1 MRTVYLICFI
11 LLISACGNQPI
22 RPDRQDYI
30 GLPQAQSYYRTGDFV
45 NAASAYVE
53 LFNAYGDDR
62 FALLAA
68 DSFLQ
73 QQQYQQAQQYLLQ
86 VRSNNHPLKQIIQ
99 AELNY
104 INGSYDFH
112 FSEIDGEYKKRY
124 LLIKAKN
131 HSAKQDYLSAALTY
145 IELSELDASYD
156 YSNEIISTIMQAS
169 SQELS
174 TALFNLDLTVLQQG
188 WIQAAIAA
196 QSQSQES
203 IDEWKSRWQEHP
215 AIALFNQNNQYNNV
229 AVLLPLSGK
238 YRNIAKSIQ
247 QGMVAAL
254 QSNDSEQR
262 LNFFDTGSNGE
273 TFSYAWYGAI
283 ESGAEFIIG
292 PLDKNSNQQMTQ
304 INSSSIPVLALN
316 QLNQESQN
324 LGYYQFALSKEDEVA
339 NVAQRLAAENRKRV
353 MLLAPESEQGR
364 KLAIFFEKEFAYLGG
379 QVVSYAFYPE
389 STHDYTREI
398 KQAIGLNDSTVRART
413 LKTIIGESFKN
424 KPQIRPDMDAIFI
437 LAKAKNARL
446 MKPQLKFFQ
455 AKDVPV
461 YATSQVQ
468 PSKNNPELDKD
479 LNGIRFC
486 QSRFVVAPQS
496 LQAVLDFDVDK
507 VKSNKKYFA
516 FGYDAVSLIPRLEWM
531 QTMQS
536 QKMEGLSG
544 LLSVDGEGKVH
555 RELAWSE
562 YKRGIPV
569 LMPDLPLEDNQP
581 QKME

>member
-11 LLISACGNQPI
+11 LLISACGNQTI

-30 GLPQAQSYYRTGDFV
+30 GLQQAQNYYRSGDFA
-45 NAASAYVE
+45 NAATAYVNLYNE
-53 LFNAYGDDR
+53 YRADR
-62 FALLAA
+62 FALQAA
-68 DSFLQ
+68 DSYLQ
-73 QQQYQQAQQYLLQ
+73 QQQYQQAQEYLSKT
-86 VRSNNHPLKQIIQ
+86 RSNNHPLKQIIQ

-104 INGSYDFH
+104 VNGSYDFH
-112 FSEIDGEYKKRY
+112 FNEINGEYRERY
-124 LLIKAKN
+124 LKIKAKSN
-131 HSAKQDYLSAALTY
+131 SAKHDYLSAALSY
-145 IELSELDASYD
+145 IELSELDNTHD
-156 YSNEIISTIMQAS
+156 YINEIISTIMQAS

-174 TALFNLDLTVLQQG
+174 TALFNLDLSIRQQG

-215 AIALFNQNNQYNNV
+215 AMALFNQNNHYKNV

-238 YRNIAKSIQ
+238 YKNIAKSIQ

-254 QSNDSEQR
+254 QNTGTDQR

-292 PLDKNSNQQMTQ
+292 PLDKNSIQQMTQ

-316 QLNQESQN
+316 QLNQEWQN

-339 NVAQRLAAENRKRV
+339 NVAKRLSAENKTRV

-364 KLAIFFEKEFAYLGG
+364 KLAVFFEKEFANLGG

-398 KQAIGLNDSTVRART
+398 KQAIGLNDSIVRART
-413 LKTIIGESFKN
+413 LKTILGEPFKN
-424 KPQIRPDMDAIFI
+424 KPQIRPDIDAIFI
-437 LAKAKNARL
+437 MAKAKNARL
-446 MKPQLKFFQ
+446 IKPQLKFFQ

-468 PSKNNPELDKD
+468 PAKNNPQLDKD

-486 QSRFVVAPQS
+486 QSRFVVAPQE
-496 LQAVLDFDVDK
+496 LQEVLGFSADK

-516 FGYDAVSLIPRLEWM
+516 FGYDAVSLLPRLEWM
-531 QTMQS
+531 QTMVS
-536 QKMEGLSG
+536 QKVEGLSG
-544 LLSVDGEGKVH
+544 FLTVDGEGQVH
-555 RELAWSE
+555 RQLAWAE

-569 LMPDLPLEDNQP
+569 LLGELQEVANPMQEAQ
-581 QKME
+581 